1 MLDLLSSLA
10 ADQALLSQSLTLLGM
25 ALLLGLR
32 HGFDPDHIA
41 TIDALVRANAAQ
53 ASLARRVG
61 MLFSAGHG
69 LVVTL
74 AALAGGLLSQHWW
87 PEVVQTGVVADAAD
101 ALLPPW
107 LESLGGWISIVFLL
121 LLGGV
126 NILAAWRAPAV
137 TLHQPLGLK
146 SSLLR
151 PWLQARQPWLIAATG
166 GLFALSFDTIAL
178 ALLLAMAAAQSSGLH
193 AVGWDALVVLL
204 LAGSLGLAFT
214 AGMMLT
220 DAASGWWVARML
232 RMAEAHALVAARR
245 MGLVIGVMALLL
257 GLLALLQQ
265 LDVWSFQS
273 ALRSAL
279 QASSLSEWVPQ
290 SALWAGLS
298 ILGCTTLCWW
308 LLLRCTRT
316 RTRTRTV

>member
-1 MLDLLSSLA
+1 MA
-10 ADQALLSQSLTLLGM
+10 ADHALLSQSLTLLGM

-53 ASLARRVG
+53 PSLARRVG
-61 MLFSAGHG
+61 LLFSSGHG

-74 AALAGGLLSQHWW
+74 ATLAGALLSQRWW
-87 PEVVQTGVVADAAD
+87 PEAVQGAMVANSAEAI
-101 ALLPPW
+101 LPPW

-126 NILAAWRAPAV
+126 NILAAWRAPAAK
-137 TLHQPLGLK
+137 LYQPLGLK

-151 PWLQARQPWLIAATG
+151 PWLQARKPLLIVATG

-178 ALLLAMAAAQSSGLH
+178 ALLLALAAAQSSGFN
-193 AVGWDALVVLL
+193 AVGWDVLVVLL
-204 LAGSLGLAFT
+204 LAGGLGLGFT

-232 RMAEAHALVAARR
+232 RMAEAHALLAARR
-245 MGLVIGVMALLL
+245 MGLVIGAMALLL
-257 GLLALLQQ
+257 GLVALLQR
-265 LDVWSFQS
+265 LDVWS
-273 ALRSAL
+273 LP
-279 QASSLSEWVPQ
+279 SSLLLDWMPQ
-290 SALWAGLS
+290 SAMWAGLA
-298 ILGCTTLCWW
+298 ILACTTLCWW
-308 LLLRCTRT
+308 WLLRCV
-316 RTRTRTV
+316 RTV

>member
-1 MLDLLSSLA
+1 MLHAPDMLSIMA
-10 ADQALLSQSLTLLGM
+10 ADHALLSQSLTLLGV

-41 TIDALVRANAAQ
+41 TIDALVRVNAAQ

-61 MLFSAGHG
+61 LLFSSGHG

-87 PEVVQTGVVADAAD
+87 PEVVQAGVVADAAE
-101 ALLPPW
+101 AVLPPW
-107 LESLGGWISIVFLL
+107 LESLGGWISIAFLL

-126 NILAAWRAPAV
+126 NILAAWRAPAAK
-137 TLHQPLGLK
+137 LHQPLGLK

-151 PWLQARQPWLIAATG
+151 PWLQARKPLLIVATG

-178 ALLLAMAAAQSSGLH
+178 ALLLAMAAAQSSGFN
-193 AVGWDALVVLL
+193 AGGWDVLVVLL
-204 LAGSLGLAFT
+204 LAGSLGLSFT

-245 MGLVIGVMALLL
+245 MGLMIGTMALLL
-257 GLLALLQQ
+257 GLVALLQR
-265 LDVWSFQS
+265 LDVWS
-273 ALRSAL
+273 LP
-279 QASSLSEWVPQ
+279 SSLLSDWMPQ
-290 SALWAGLS
+290 SALWAGLA
-298 ILGCTTLCWW
+298 ILACTTLCWW
-308 LLLRCTRT
+308 LLLRS
-316 RTRTRTV
+316 TRTV